1 MACRSFAC
9 FLNLNTVFHVEH
21 LFNSLKKGEWNG
33 MLSVAY
39 GTTTAEVLFIVT
51 MLQHINN
58 VVFVY
63 GHLFYWFCFY
73 YSPVS
78 GAPIDDEYNLQDHSD
93 LYILDLGKQ
102 GFNLS
107 EL

>member
-1 MACRSFAC
+1 
-9 FLNLNTVFHVEH
+9 
-21 LFNSLKKGEWNG
+21 

-39 GTTTAEVLFIVT
+39 GTSTAQVLFIVT
-51 MLQHINN
+51 MLQHVNN
-58 VVFVY
+58 TVFVY
-63 GHLFYWFCFY
+63 GNLFYQFFLC

-102 GFNLS
+102 GFNLNK
-107 EL
+107 L

>member
-1 MACRSFAC
+1 MASCSFAC

-39 GTTTAEVLFIVT
+39 GTSTGQVVT

-58 VVFVY
+58 AVFVY
-63 GHLFYWFCFY
+63 GNLFYWFCLY

-102 GFNLS
+102 GFNLN